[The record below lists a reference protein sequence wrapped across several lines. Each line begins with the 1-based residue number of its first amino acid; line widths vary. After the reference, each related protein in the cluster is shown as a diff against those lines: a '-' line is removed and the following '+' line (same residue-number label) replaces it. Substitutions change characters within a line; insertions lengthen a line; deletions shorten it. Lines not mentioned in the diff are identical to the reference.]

1 MAKLPTVAPV
11 LGGTGAPIGMF
22 VITGIGWN
30 VALLKLESN
39 VPTAMGPST
48 LTPFL
53 MKSTLPVGCVHIEP
67 WKLSALFTNVIAG
80 FALVSVASVS
90 IDRLLVVPC
99 QLLQSQSLV
108 LLLKTAQ
115 IFVLLPLTVIVPAT
129 SMTAVPV

>member
-39 VPTAMGPST
+39 VPTAIGPST

-53 MKSTLPVGCVHIEP
+53 MKSTLPVGCVLHEI
-67 WKLSALFTNVIAG
+67 
-80 FALVSVASVS
+80 
-90 IDRLLVVPC
+90 
-99 QLLQSQSLV
+99 
-108 LLLKTAQ
+108 
-115 IFVLLPLTVIVPAT
+115 
-129 SMTAVPV
+129 